1 VVKPVDTDKGVGIS
15 VILADAASVREA
27 VREAS
32 KYGKVAIIESFVSGD
47 DHRILVVDGKMIA
60 AAKCI
65 PGHVVG
71 DGGSS
76 VAELV
81 EETNKDPRRGKGFEK
96 VMVILEFDAQ
106 AERVLSEQGL
116 TRDSVPTVSKR

>member
-1 VVKPVDTDKGVGIS
+1 MVKPVDTDKGVGIS
-15 VILADAASVREA
+15 VNLADAASVREA

-32 KYGKVAIIESFVSGD
+32 KYGKVAIVESFVSGD
-47 DHRILVVDGKMIA
+47 DNRILVVDGKMIA

-71 DGGSS
+71 DGRSS

-96 VMVILEFDAQ
+96 VMVILQFDAQ
-106 AERVLSEQGL
+106 AERVLSVLGL

>member
-1 VVKPVDTDKGVGIS
+1 M
-15 VILADAASVREA
+15 REA

-32 KYGKVAIIESFVSGD
+32 KYGKVAIVDSFVRD
-47 DHRILVVDGKMIA
+47 NDHRILVVDGKMIA

-76 VAELV
+76 VAEFV
-81 EETNKDPRRGKGFEK
+81 EETKKDPRREKGFEK
-96 VMVILEFDAQ
+96 VMVVLEFAYS
-106 AERVLSEQGL
+106 R
-116 TRDSVPTVSKR
+116 SKG

>member
-1 VVKPVDTDKGVGIS
+1 MIRIPEKM
-15 VILADAASVREA
+15 ADAASAREA

-32 KYGKVAIIESFVSGD
+32 KYEKVAIVESFVSGD

-71 DGGSS
+71 DGRSS

-116 TRDSVPTVSKR
+116 TRDSVPTVGKR